1 MLHLT
6 TLWSI
11 IPCAKKVPLTD
22 LGGWWNTRFKM
33 VNINNNLLIIIIT
46 TLVSW
51 LASHFAGCNMW
62 DLYVNPYH
70 LYCLSFRH
78 ANLEVVK
85 GDACDVESFA
95 SVLKGK
101 DAVMSCLGV
110 VASIFNPTT
119 FYSESMHAIMEGMR
133 RCVKNIEPYIQAS
146 IVIMIIIFIFLIVNT
161 IGSSFSP
168 VITVK
173 PG

>member
-1 MLHLT
+1 M
-6 TLWSI
+6 
-11 IPCAKKVPLTD
+11 
-22 LGGWWNTRFKM
+22 
-33 VNINNNLLIIIIT
+33 
-46 TLVSW
+46 
-51 LASHFAGCNMW
+51 
-62 DLYVNPYH
+62 
-70 LYCLSFRH
+70 
-78 ANLEVVK
+78 EVVK

-146 IVIMIIIFIFLIVNT
+146 IIIMIIIFIFLIVNI

>member
-1 MLHLT
+1 M
-6 TLWSI
+6 
-11 IPCAKKVPLTD
+11 
-22 LGGWWNTRFKM
+22 
-33 VNINNNLLIIIIT
+33 
-46 TLVSW
+46 SW

-119 FYSESMHAIMEGMR
+119 FYTESMHAIMEGMR
-133 RCVKNIEPYIQAS
+133 RCVKNIEPYIRLQS
-146 IVIMIIIFIFLIVNT
+146 QSW
-161 IGSSFSP
+161 SSFSSSSLSTQLAQ
-168 VITVK
+168 VFLL
-173 PG
+173 

>member
-1 MLHLT
+1 M
-6 TLWSI
+6 
-11 IPCAKKVPLTD
+11 
-22 LGGWWNTRFKM
+22 
-33 VNINNNLLIIIIT
+33 
-46 TLVSW
+46 
-51 LASHFAGCNMW
+51 
-62 DLYVNPYH
+62 
-70 LYCLSFRH
+70 
-78 ANLEVVK
+78 EVVK

-146 IVIMIIIFIFLIVNT
+146 IIIIIIIFIFLIVNI
-161 IGSSFSP
+161 IGSSFTP